1 MVKTNRLNSHVCEF
15 KVAELIRTVA
25 RPLAVVALFAL
36 AMHLGAQFQ
45 LLPTPRPTL
54 DIDRTVLIQKAEA
67 SRSPQDAE
75 ILLLGDS
82 SCLMDVSAAL
92 LTERLGH
99 PVLNLG
105 TLSYLSFNA
114 NALLLRHYTQAN
126 PGRLRAAVV
135 LMNPEALRLPH
146 AEEWQN
152 FAFRSFLD
160 GADFRLRRGFSD
172 WLTGVLGVHIFQ
184 GRLLARAL
192 PRPLPGSF
200 GRQYGFSDDLER
212 YLKENRGSAVDPES
226 KPASGRAEYRLA
238 SYLKSASA
246 VVREAVPPGA
256 KLFVGL
262 TPLPQQFAGPAYPA
276 RQAEILREW
285 SGWLKADGAL
295 TNLPAVLPDNLFAQK
310 THLNEGGQRAYTE
323 HLAQALAP
331 LLR

>member
-1 MVKTNRLNSHVCEF
+1 MKSHVCEF
-15 KVAELIRTVA
+15 KVSELIRVVA
-25 RPLAVVALFAL
+25 RPLVAVGAFAL
-36 AMHLGAQFQ
+36 AMHLGARLG
-45 LLPTPRPTL
+45 LLPAPRPTL
-54 DIDRTVLIQKAEA
+54 DVDRTVLIQKAEA
-67 SRSPQDAE
+67 SRTRQDAE

-82 SCLMDVSAAL
+82 SCLMDVSAPL
-92 LTERLGH
+92 LTERLGR

-105 TLSYLSFNA
+105 TLSYLSFGA
-114 NALLLRHYTQAN
+114 NALLLRHYAQAN
-126 PGRLRAAVV
+126 PGRLRAVVV

-146 AEEWQN
+146 FDEWQN
-152 FAFRSFLD
+152 FALRSFLD

-172 WLTGVLGVHIFQ
+172 WITGVLGVHIFQ

-200 GRQYGFSDDLER
+200 GRRYGFSDDLER
-212 YLKENRGSAVDPES
+212 YLKQNRGTALDPES
-226 KPASGRAEYRLA
+226 KPAIGRAEYRLA

-256 KLFVGL
+256 KLFVGI
-262 TPLPQQFAGPAYPA
+262 TPIPRQFAGPAYPA
-276 RQAEILREW
+276 RQTEMLHEW

-310 THLNEGGQRAYTE
+310 THLNAAGQRAYTE
-323 HLAQALAP
+323 QLAEALAP